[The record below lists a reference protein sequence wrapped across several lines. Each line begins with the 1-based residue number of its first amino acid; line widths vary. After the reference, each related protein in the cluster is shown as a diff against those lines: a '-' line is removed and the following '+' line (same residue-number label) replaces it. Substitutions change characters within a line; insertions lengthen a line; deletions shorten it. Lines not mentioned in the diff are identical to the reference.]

1 MTTTQSKLVY
11 RKPTAEDGGKVW
23 QLVKD
28 TQVLDLNSAYSY
40 IMFCDYFADTCVVA
54 ESDGAIV
61 GFVSAFCPPGNA
73 ETLFVWQ
80 VAVDSSQRGK
90 GVATELLRVLMQ
102 REACR
107 QVNMVELTISPS
119 NQASRALF
127 MRMARE
133 LNTDMNVRS
142 GYAAALF
149 PGGGHEDEEL
159 YQIGPI
165 PSAK

>member
-1 MTTTQSKLVY
+1 MQTTAGKLVY

-28 TQVLDLNSAYSY
+28 TKVLDLNSAYSY
-40 IMFCDYFADTCVVA
+40 ILFCDYFADTCVIA
-54 ESDGAIV
+54 ESEGAIV

-80 VAVDSSQRGK
+80 VAVDSSLRGE
-90 GVATELLRVLMQ
+90 GVATELLSELMR

-107 QVNMVELTISPS
+107 QVKTVELTISPS
-119 NQASRALF
+119 NQASQALF
-127 MRMARE
+127 RGLARE
-133 LNTDMNVRS
+133 MNVRVTVRS
-142 GYAAALF
+142 GYAASLF
-149 PGGGHEDEEL
+149 PGGGHEDEQL

-165 PSAK
+165 VSAK